1 MTSLTNRAMP
11 LIRYETGDRASWD
24 DRPCG
29 CTRRESLLRLTRTRS
44 VRVLA
49 PDGER
54 RLTSLDIEKLFAQ
67 LDVQAVALAEE
78 LGGVVVRYRGAELP
92 ATIIS
97 AVVASIRGLLGRPQQ
112 STCGAS
118 RPRHRPDDRRR
129 RRGRPALARP
139 RAVDAPARDRPAC
152 QLCRAQPR
160 SPTLRWSAPAC
171 WPNAIPSSGS

>member
-1 MTSLTNRAMP
+1 V
-11 LIRYETGDRASWD
+11 I
-24 DRPCG
+24 
-29 CTRRESLLRLTRTRS
+29 RESLLRLTRTRS

-92 ATIIS
+92 ATTIS
-97 AVVASIRGLLGRPQQ
+97 AVAASIRACSDRPQQ

-118 RPRHRPDDRRR
+118 RPW
-129 RRGRPALARP
+129 
-139 RAVDAPARDRPAC
+139 
-152 QLCRAQPR
+152 AQPVR
-160 SPTLRWSAPAC
+160 
-171 WPNAIPSSGS
+171 